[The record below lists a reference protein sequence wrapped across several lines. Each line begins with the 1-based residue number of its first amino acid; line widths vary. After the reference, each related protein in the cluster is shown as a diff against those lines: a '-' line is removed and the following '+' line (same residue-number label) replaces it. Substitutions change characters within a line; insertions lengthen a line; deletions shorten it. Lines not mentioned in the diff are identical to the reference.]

1 MQRRG
6 NGVFLRH
13 KFLSILIF
21 MGVLLFGLNCTQALA
36 LSVNPSNISGEP
48 GDTVTLEI
56 SIDTAVSNMTD
67 WGMDIYFD
75 TDVLTF
81 KSVDSAGTLS
91 SALTTSGSAK
101 AYGAR
106 IGAFS
111 LGGSATGDP
120 GTLIKVLLDVK
131 STAYKNSTI
140 HLQDFT
146 DYIASATTTD
156 SAFTIQNVTTAVTVT
171 PASTTDLAAGAP
183 QILTAEV
190 SINGSPL
197 TLTSAND
204 VVFTKT
210 SGTGTLGAAS
220 LVGGNVQV
228 TYTSATTVETATI
241 TATEKVTGNDN
252 TGTATI
258 TTVAGPPS
266 AANSTVAAN
275 PSTGVVVSD
284 DGSSSSTI
292 TVTIKDANNN
302 AVSGQ
307 TVVLSS
313 TGTGNTITQPTA
325 TTDASGVATGTISS
339 TKAGTKTVT
348 AKVGGT
354 TMGTVD
360 VTFVAGAFSTDN
372 STVTAAP
379 ATQTADGTAVST
391 ITVTLKDSFDNPVA
405 GQTVTL
411 EATGTGNTIV
421 QPAAATDAAGVA
433 TGTIASTKAE
443 QKTVTAKVGT
453 TTVKTVDVTFTA
465 GAAAKLALSAD
476 KTTIASDGKG
486 TATLS
491 AQLQDANGNNVA
503 QQGTTI
509 SFTPSDATYVAAIAD
524 ATTDATGLAT
534 ATMTTKAGTVAAPPA
549 TTDVTATSAGLTN
562 SNAVTFTIVNF
573 SINVTAPA
581 APFYDA
587 TGIHLVTSGSTP
599 STATFA
605 GMGGTSGNY
614 RWALASVGTIDS
626 TDADAITYTAPA
638 SITLP
643 TGGSSVKD
651 TLTLTDATNASLTA
665 TIDIYICNPVAMN
678 MGTATYGL
686 AVGGTLPL
694 GPTGGTGVGVPPL
707 FNFISSAPGVATVDA
722 DGVITAVAAGTCT
735 VEALDKTYGA
745 TGVANGFRD
754 VTPTIDVVT
763 AITVTGAAVLD
774 SAATTTYT
782 AAGGKNAGQYV
793 WAASDGAI
801 DPATGEYT
809 APTVTTGS
817 KAVTI
822 TAYDA
827 TYNKDSASP
836 VMGQATV
843 TVYAPAAMIETPAGY
858 DPTKP
863 ETYPLMALGAT
874 TTLTAKDAARKY
886 DWVIVSW
893 IAGTGP
899 IVSDLTGT
907 TNFVVNPDTLFAAA
921 GAGVYKVIMADHDN
935 ASVTPAELLIRVPMK
950 FTATKFNAASG
961 TYYSNQGTDTFT
973 ITGGPA
979 ATDVYKYEALDMA
992 GTAVT
997 AENCGTLVDASPT
1010 DATNDFTFTA
1020 GIPKSI
1026 SFRVKVALDSASNDA
1041 DVARLIEAGLGEIW
1055 SGVFTVIPRTDIS
1068 GTVVDAAD
1076 GTTPVAGVTVTWT
1089 DLSTKTATTIAD
1101 GSFTIA
1107 NFDNTGATYKFIV
1120 ASGATTILS
1129 KIVTLD
1135 DIEAGPIKVDILAEV
1150 QAISGTVS
1158 PFVSNTAV
1166 TTIRCK
1172 DAAGD
1177 YITDST
1183 GAVCEVIADPNT
1195 GNNYHFQMSNTAVG
1209 PFTVE
1214 FRRPGY
1220 IFDDTLGLGVLTNVA
1235 GATVGNNITLAPVT
1249 KIFVDGTR
1257 QDSTDIVAGTNYD
1270 QVLVEIT
1277 ALPAFDG
1284 TAAEIAVT
1292 DDAGAPIV
1300 VTYAGGIWSFVHTA
1314 YESFTIDVKAD
1325 TSEAT
1330 RDASTGYYKASKWTY
1345 VKSAASPQNTTI
1357 ADPNT
1362 IGGTANSGSGN
1373 ATVDIVAGESLT
1385 GEVRREVVVS
1395 IVEAD
1400 ASDAGAKN
1408 VTGSEIVDVTLLDE
1422 NGDPVS
1428 NNDIARIVIT
1438 MKFDPTVVTAGKLE
1452 SGAFSIHQAATM
1464 ADLVKGNV
1472 TAVPVSQII
1481 QPIDYTNGVVT
1492 FWVDHL
1498 SAFGIGGALGGGGGD
1513 DSDCFIETAAHGAM
1527 GSLSAMILSLA
1538 LMGGVV
1544 LFGFFARR
1552 KN

>member
-1 MQRRG
+1 MKK
-6 NGVFLRH
+6 NKL
-13 KFLSILIF
+13 
-21 MGVLLFGLNCTQALA
+21 LLFVTLFFCLGMVAAMSAGNAVAGTPHLVLGTIQNSDGSTPAATDITFTAYISTRTDDKLTQASPGCSYDGANYGVEVGNFTQPWTAGEILVIEF
-36 LSVNPSNISGEP
+36 VNMTVLEAKKVEVTLTNAGVDMSN
-48 GDTVTLEI
+48 VTLEAI
-56 SIDTAVSNMTD
+56 APQ
-67 WGMDIYFD
+67 
-75 TDVLTF
+75 
-81 KSVDSAGTLS
+81 TL
-91 SALTTSGSAK
+91 
-101 AYGAR
+101 
-106 IGAFS
+106 
-111 LGGSATGDP
+111 
-120 GTLIKVLLDVK
+120 
-131 STAYKNSTI
+131 
-140 HLQDFT
+140 
-146 DYIASATTTD
+146 
-156 SAFTIQNVTTAVTVT
+156 TVT
-171 PASTTDLAAGAP
+171 PADPTVQVPNTQQFTATATFDGVSGGQDVTNKATWSSSDADKGTISAAGLFTPGHTGTTDITAALGGVTSDASTVTVTAGA
-183 QILTAEV
+183 A
-190 SINGSPL
+190 
-197 TLTSAND
+197 D
-204 VVFTKT
+204 VT
-210 SGTGTLGAAS
+210 
-220 LVGGNVQV
+220 
-228 TYTSATTVETATI
+228 
-241 TATEKVTGNDN
+241 
-252 TGTATI
+252 
-258 TTVAGPPS
+258 
-266 AANSTVAAN
+266 NSTVAAN
-275 PSTGVVVSD
+275 PTTNITVSD
-284 DGSSSSTI
+284 DNSFYSTV
-292 TVTIKDANNN
+292 TVTIKDVNNN

-307 TVVLSS
+307 TVNITL
-313 TGTGNTITQPTA
+313 TGTGNFINGTAYTAPVDLATQ
-325 TTDASGVATGTISS
+325 TDASGVVSFQLSS
-339 TKAGTKTVT
+339 TAAGTKTVT

-360 VTFVAGAFSTDN
+360 VTFVAGTFSTAT
-372 STVTAAP
+372 STVVAAP

-453 TTVKTVDVTFTA
+453 TTVKTATVTFTP

-491 AQLQDANGNNVA
+491 VQLQDANGNNVA

-509 SFTPSDATYVAAIAD
+509 SFTLSDATYVAAIAD

-581 APFYDA
+581 APFYDV

-626 TDADAITYTAPA
+626 TDADTITYTAPA
-638 SITLP
+638 SITP
-643 TGGSSVKD
+643 PIGGSSVKD

-665 TIDIYICNPVAMN
+665 TIDIYIYNPVAMN

-707 FNFISSAPGVATVDA
+707 FNFVSSAPGVATVDVN
-722 DGVITAVAAGTCT
+722 GVITAVAAGTCT

-782 AAGGKNAGQYV
+782 ATGGKNAGQYV
-793 WAASDGAI
+793 WEASDGAI

-863 ETYPLMALGAT
+863 ETYPLMALGTT

-886 DWVIVSW
+886 DWVINSW

-921 GAGVYKVIMADHDN
+921 GAGVYKVTMADHDN
-935 ASVTPAELLIRVPMK
+935 AGVAPAELMIRVPMK

-979 ATDVYKYEALDMA
+979 ATDVYKYETLDMA

-1020 GIPKSI
+1020 GISKSI
-1026 SFRVKVALDSASNDA
+1026 SFRVKVVLDSAANDA
-1041 DVARLIEAGLGEIW
+1041 DVARLIAAKLDEIW
-1055 SGVFTVIPRTDIS
+1055 SGVFTVIPRTTVS

-1076 GTTPVAGVTVTWT
+1076 GTTPVAGVWVQWT
-1089 DLSTKTATTIAD
+1089 ESAAKAATTDAA
-1101 GSFTIA
+1101 GAFSIA

-1120 ASGATTILS
+1120 ASGTETIVS

-1135 DIEAGPIKVDILAEV
+1135 DIKAGPIKVDILAGM
-1150 QAISGTVS
+1150 QAIQGTIS
-1158 PFVSNTAV
+1158 PSVAGSAL

-1177 YITDST
+1177 YIKDST

-1195 GNNYHFQMSNTAVG
+1195 GNNYNFQMSNTAVG

-1220 IFDDTLGLGVLTNVA
+1220 VFDAALGLGVLTNVA

-1292 DDAGAPIV
+1292 DADGAAVV
-1300 VTYAGGIWSFVHTA
+1300 VTYAGGIWSFVHPA

-1362 IGGTANSGSGN
+1362 VGGTAISGSGDT
-1373 ATVDIVAGESLT
+1373 TVDIVAGESLT

-1400 ASDAGAKN
+1400 ASDAGATN

-1498 SAFGIGGALGGGGGD
+1498 SAFGIGGALGGAIGD

-1527 GSLSAMILSLA
+1527 GSLSAMILSLV